1 MDLTEKVKDVT
12 GRVLPKDGKIA
23 VAVSGGR
30 DSMCLIDCVL
40 RFSGIDKERIAVVN
54 VEHGIRGEESLRDTE
69 LVRKYCAKCGVK
81 FLGYGVN
88 VPELAEL
95 SGRSTETEARI
106 ARSGIFRELINE
118 GYCAVLTAHNASDR
132 TESLLMHI
140 FRGCG
145 PKGLVGMTEKDGYI
159 VRPLIGCTRAE
170 IDEYNDRYGVP
181 FADDSTN
188 AENVYD
194 RNFLRNEILPLI
206 RSRYAGLDSALAR
219 LSESMNNL
227 LSDISGSVTAD
238 DNGAFIPSE
247 KLTATSAVSAF
258 AAFGPQT
265 DYTEKHVAAVVSL
278 GRARTGAGVDLPHG
292 YRAEKESDGV
302 RIFVVR
308 DVQPYEAPYAE
319 NALLPDGRTVTR
331 IAETQPD
338 LKRGS
343 VIDAD
348 KVPCGAVYRN
358 RRAGDKFH
366 QAGGK
371 RKLLSDW
378 LTDKKIP
385 LHSRDGLICLAV
397 GNEILAI
404 VDIAAGESV
413 KIDTNT
419 KTAVRLTAGRITQDE

>member
-1 MDLTEKVKDVT
+1 MLAEFGIVGLFQVSFLTRESD
-12 GRVLPKDGKIA
+12 
-23 VAVSGGR
+23 GGR
-30 DSMCLIDCVL
+30 DA
-40 RFSGIDKERIAVVN
+40 AV
-54 VEHGIRGEESLRDTE
+54 GL
-69 LVRKYCAKCGVK
+69 LVCD
-81 FLGYGVN
+81 F
-88 VPELAEL
+88 VP
-95 SGRSTETEARI
+95 
-106 ARSGIFRELINE
+106 F
-118 GYCAVLTAHNASDR
+118 LTAVGAGLTGAQATQRILILHVEFRKDFGVGIAQVEFLDQGL
-132 TESLLMHI
+132 SLTLDTL
-140 FRGCG
+140 GG
-145 PKGLVGMTEKDGYI
+145 PGTAVGLV
-159 VRPLIGCTRAE
+159 
-170 IDEYNDRYGVP
+170 
-181 FADDSTN
+181 
-188 AENVYD
+188 
-194 RNFLRNEILPLI
+194 
-206 RSRYAGLDSALAR
+206 
-219 LSESMNNL
+219 
-227 LSDISGSVTAD
+227 
-238 DNGAFIPSE
+238 
-247 KLTATSAVSAF
+247 
-258 AAFGPQT
+258 
-265 DYTEKHVAAVVSL
+265 VAAVVSL

-348 KVPCGAVYRN
+348 KVPCGAVYRK

-385 LHSRDGLICLAV
+385 LHSRDELICLAV

-419 KTAVRLTAGRITQDE
+419 KTAVRLTAGRKTQDE